1 MYLKQLE
8 IQGFKSFPDKVKIA
22 FDKGITAI
30 VGPNGSGKSN
40 ISDAIRWVLGE
51 MSPKSMRGGKMED
64 VIFNGT
70 SNRRQ
75 ASFAEVTM
83 ELDNTDRKLSCDEDT
98 VFVTRRLY
106 RSGESEYMIN
116 KKTSR
121 LKDIVELFLNTGI
134 GREGYSVIGQGRI
147 AEIISQKSD
156 ERRGIFE
163 EAAGISKYK
172 YRKNE
177 AIRKLEVTAENQL
190 RVFDILTESE
200 KRLPVLER
208 QAEKAA
214 KYREYTAT
222 KKNLEVSLWY
232 ERVKALREE
241 RDVNEKNCNLQKN
254 LLDKL
259 TEKLDVIESEI
270 DKKYIHTQKLNS
282 EASEIQDKLKDI
294 TREQGEMAAKIS
306 VYGNDAAHYEK
317 TLNEQSESLK
327 NAERSLTEL
336 VPQREQLLK
345 EYNDKIE
352 SSAEFTAREEKI
364 NAEAERLNRESLEMS
379 EKTAVQLQKIDL
391 LNEKINQNEMLIK
404 SREGFEAARRQRIE
418 EIDARIK
425 LASVQLDVLRGENA
439 DGQKAK
445 EEIVAE
451 SRQHQETVS
460 RETEALETLR
470 EELEE
475 LSSLRQTKRIKLME
489 LNQRGETLK
498 RMERLLEGY
507 AGSVKEIMKA
517 AQDKVLS
524 GIHNPVSKIICA
536 DEKYVTAVETVLGG
550 KMQNIVCENDTAAKS
565 AIAYLKRT
573 NSGRATFMPLNT
585 VSGSK
590 FIPTGGVEKMS
601 GYIGPASNV
610 CVYDKIYENIITNLL
625 GRTIVADNIDNAT
638 EIAKKLGFKVKIVTL
653 DGQIINA
660 GGSFTGGQ
668 TVAKSGILSRNRD
681 IAALGE
687 QIKQVE
693 AEFNSASKDYAEK
706 EDAVKASQDNLR
718 QAQRELSV
726 MNERI
731 SGLESDLKI
740 KAGRLSDLEE
750 NLAALE
756 KEKGEITGSSKTV
769 DEEIAAVRAQISELK
784 KSADAEKDIYAELEK
799 SNAELVRRTEKNA
812 AEKTAFYIEREAFN
826 GEIVRMRE
834 KLTSLSVLIN
844 NVTQSYDTADKGRQ
858 AARAAME
865 SAVQEKAKLETAL
878 EALKKSEEVIKN
890 EHKNIIEKVD
900 TVQKELFDLRASQKS
915 QSAEKESALRLY
927 TELQSKLDSNN
938 AENDNLIS
946 MLWEEYE
953 FTYTDAQKYA
963 EENPVEGDR
972 REKNRALG
980 EIKLQIKQLGAVN
993 MEAVEQFEEEKQKYA
1008 FTKAQYDDIETSK
1021 KELEKLI
1028 NSIEEIMREMF
1039 MRTFEQ
1045 IRENFK
1051 QTFAELFGGGYG
1063 EIKLVDNGDIL
1074 ECGIDIN
1081 IQPPGKVIK
1090 SLSLLSGGEQAF
1102 VAIALYFAILN
1113 VNPAPF
1119 CVFDEI
1125 EAALD
1130 DANVYRF
1137 GEYMKK
1143 YTNDTQFIVITHR
1156 RGTMEAADI
1165 LYGVTMQE
1173 KGVTD
1178 FLKIDFNQ
1186 IELKGFKTE

>member
-8 IQGFKSFPDKVKIA
+8 IQGFKSFPDKVRIA

-70 SNRRQ
+70 STRRQ

-83 ELDNTDRKLSCDEDT
+83 ELDNTDRKLACDEDT

-134 GREGYSVIGQGRI
+134 GKEGYSVIGQGRI

-177 AIRKLEVTAENQL
+177 AIKKLAVTSENQL
-190 RVFDILTESE
+190 RISDILAETE

-214 KYREYTAT
+214 KYREYIEV
-222 KKNLEVSLWY
+222 KKKLEISLWY
-232 ERVKALREE
+232 ERIKALREE
-241 RDVNEKNCNLQKN
+241 RKRNEQDCNAQKI

-259 TEKLDVIESEI
+259 TEKLEVIENEI
-270 DKKYIHTQKLNS
+270 DKKYILTQQLNS
-282 EASEIQDKLKDI
+282 QSSEIQDKLQDI
-294 TREQGEMAAKIS
+294 TREKGEISAKIS
-306 VYGNDAAHYEK
+306 VHENDAEHYGQ
-317 TLNEQSESLK
+317 TLAEQTKSFEEAQK
-327 NAERSLTEL
+327 NLDEL
-336 VPQREQLLK
+336 LPQRDSLLK

-352 SSAEFTAREEKI
+352 SEKSFGEREKQLCD
-364 NAEAERLNRESLEMS
+364 EAERLAAEI
-379 EKTAVQLQKIDL
+379 EKLNAQKSAQAEVISA
-391 LNEKINQNEMLIK
+391 LNEKINQNELLIK
-404 SREGFEAARRQRIE
+404 SREGFEEARRQRIE
-418 EIDARIK
+418 EIEGRIK
-425 LASVQLDVLRGENA
+425 LASAQLDVIAAENA
-439 DGQKAK
+439 EKEKAK
-445 EEIVAE
+445 EEIEQLAE
-451 SRQHQETVS
+451 QYEKTVVS
-460 RETEALETLR
+460 ETENL
-470 EELEE
+470 EELRSQEQE
-475 LSSLRQTKRIKLME
+475 LSSLRQEKRLKIME
-489 LNQRGETLK
+489 LTQRGETLK
-498 RMERLLEGY
+498 RMERLLDGY

-517 AQDKVLS
+517 AEDKIIA
-524 GIHNPVSKIICA
+524 GIHNPVSKIITA
-536 DEKYVTAVETVLGG
+536 DEKYVTAIETVLGG
-550 KMQNIVCENDTAAKS
+550 KMQNIVCENDASAKS

-585 VSGSK
+585 VKGSK
-590 FIPTGGVEKMS
+590 LASLNGAEKMA
-601 GYIGPASNV
+601 GYIGIA
-610 CVYDKIYENIITNLL
+610 CDICRYDPLYENIITNLL
-625 GRTIVADNIDNAT
+625 GRTVVADNIDNAG
-638 EIAKKLGFKVKIVTL
+638 EIAKRLEFKVKIVTL

-681 IAALGE
+681 IALLNE
-687 QIKQVE
+687 QIKKVQD
-693 AEFNSASKDYAEK
+693 EFNTVTNEYNEK
-706 EDAVKASQDNLR
+706 EDLIKQSEDNLR

-726 MNERI
+726 AGERI
-731 SGLESDLKI
+731 LGIESDLKI
-740 KAGRLSDLEE
+740 ELNRQNDIQQ
-750 NLAALE
+750 NILALQ
-756 KEKGEITGSSKTV
+756 KEKSEIDGTSKTV
-769 DEEIAAVRAQISELK
+769 DEEILEIQNKIASLEQQAESERAKYKELEE
-784 KSADAEKDIYAELEK
+784 SHGLLVSQAEK
-799 SNAELVRRTEKNA
+799 NKNA
-812 AEKTAFYIEREAFN
+812 QTVFYVEREAFS

-834 KLTSLSVLIN
+834 KLTSVSVLIN
-844 NVTQSYDTADKGRQ
+844 NVSQTLESARKGLETAQIAIVNADKEKTELAG
-858 AARAAME
+858 AME
-865 SAVQEKAKLETAL
+865 SLENSEQLIKKEHQQLIEKAQTA
-878 EALKKSEEVIKN
+878 
-890 EHKNIIEKVD
+890 
-900 TVQKELFDLRASQKS
+900 QQELFDLRASQKS
-915 QSAEKESALRLY
+915 QGIEKDNVLRLY
-927 TELQSKLDSNN
+927 TSLKSKLDASN

-953 FTYTDAQKYA
+953 FTYTDAEKYA
-963 EENPVEGDR
+963 LENPSDGDR
-972 REKNRALG
+972 KEKNRALS
-980 EIKLQIKQLGAVN
+980 EVKTQIKQLGAVN
-993 MEAVEQFEEEKQKYA
+993 MEAVEQFEEEKQNYS
-1008 FTKAQYDDIETSK
+1008 FMKAQYDDIDNAK

-1028 NSIEEIMREMF
+1028 SSIESIMREMF

-1045 IRENFK
+1045 IKENFK
-1051 QTFAELFGGGYG
+1051 QTFSELFGGGYG

-1074 ECGIDIN
+1074 DCGIDIN

-1113 VNPAPF
+1113 VTPAPF

-1130 DANVYRF
+1130 DTNVYRF

-1143 YTNDTQFIVITHR
+1143 YTENTQFIVITHR
-1156 RGTMEAADI
+1156 RGTMEASDI

-1186 IELKGFKTE
+1186 IELKGFKAE

>member
-70 SNRRQ
+70 STRRQ

-83 ELDNTDRKLSCDEDT
+83 ELDNTDRKLACDEDT

-116 KKTSR
+116 KKSTR

-134 GREGYSVIGQGRI
+134 GKEGYSVIGQGRI

-177 AIRKLEVTAENQL
+177 AIKKLAVTSENQL
-190 RVFDILTESE
+190 RIFDILSETE

-208 QAEKAA
+208 QAEKAT
-214 KYREYTAT
+214 KYREYIGV
-222 KKNLEVSLWY
+222 KKNLEISLWY
-232 ERVKALREE
+232 ERIKTLREE
-241 RDVNEKNCNLQKN
+241 RAVNEENCNAQKV

-259 TEKLDVIESEI
+259 TEKLEVTENEI
-270 DKKYIHTQKLNS
+270 DKKYILTQKLNA
-282 EASEIQDKLKDI
+282 EASEIQEKLKDI
-294 TREQGEMAAKIS
+294 TREQGEISAKIS
-306 VYGNDAAHYEK
+306 VHMNDAEHFSK
-317 TLNEQSESLK
+317 TLDEQSASIDTAQNSLD
-327 NAERSLTEL
+327 EL
-336 VPQREQLLK
+336 VPQRESLLK

-352 SSAEFTAREEKI
+352 SSKTFEQREKALEAHGEELSSELEELSRLKTEKQAKIDQTDEKI
-364 NAEAERLNRESLEMS
+364 TSHEL
-379 EKTAVQLQKIDL
+379 
-391 LNEKINQNEMLIK
+391 LIK
-404 SREGFEAARRQRIE
+404 SREGFESARKQRITK
-418 EIDARIK
+418 IDEKIK
-425 LASVQLDVLRGENA
+425 LVSVQLDVLSAENAEKEQRKKEILENAAEFEKVVDDETQALDTLRGE
-439 DGQKAK
+439 
-445 EEIVAE
+445 
-451 SRQHQETVS
+451 
-460 RETEALETLR
+460 LEDLSTL
-470 EELEE
+470 
-475 LSSLRQTKRIKLME
+475 QQNKRLKLME
-489 LNQRGETLK
+489 LNQRNETLK

-507 AGSVKEIMKA
+507 AGSVKEIMRA
-517 AQDKVLS
+517 AQDKILV
-524 GIHNPVSKIICA
+524 GIHNPVSKIIRS
-536 DEKYVTAVETVLGG
+536 DEKYVVAIETVLGG
-550 KMQNIVCENDTAAKS
+550 KMQNIVCENDESAKA
-565 AIAYLKRT
+565 AIAFLKRT

-585 VSGSK
+585 VSGSS
-590 FIPTGGVEKMS
+590 FVPVNGVEKMP
-601 GYIGPASNV
+601 GYIGTASSV
-610 CVYDKIYENIITNLL
+610 CTYDKIYENVIENLL
-625 GRTIVADNIDNAT
+625 GRTIVADNIDNAAS
-638 EIAKKLGFKVKIVTL
+638 IAKKLDFRVRIVTL

-681 IAALGE
+681 ILQLSEELKITEA
-687 QIKQVE
+687 QFNDVSKQ
-693 AEFNSASKDYAEK
+693 YAEK
-706 EDAVKASQDNLR
+706 EDAVKACENNLR

-726 MNERI
+726 VNERI
-731 SGLESDLKI
+731 MGIENELKLDTERQQNI
-740 KAGRLSDLEE
+740 RDSI
-750 NLAALE
+750 AALE
-756 KEKGEITGSSKTV
+756 NERKEITGGSKTV
-769 DEEIAAVRAQISELK
+769 DEEIADIRGKISSLK
-784 KSADAEKDIYAELEK
+784 TVLDGEKSEYEKLDRQYNKVQSELEK
-799 SNAELVRRTEKNA
+799 NKND
-812 AEKTAFYIEREAFN
+812 KTAFYIERESFN
-826 GEIVRMRE
+826 GETARMRD

-844 NVTQSYDTADKGRQ
+844 NVNQTLESAKKGLEAAKVAISNADK
-858 AARAAME
+858 
-865 SAVQEKAKLETAL
+865 EKSELETAL
-878 EALKKSEEVIKN
+878 EALKKGEEVIKN
-890 EHKNIIEKVD
+890 DHKSLMEQADNA
-900 TVQKELFDLRASQKS
+900 QKELFDLRASQKS
-915 QSAEKESALRLY
+915 QSIEKESVLSLY
-927 TELQSKLDSNN
+927 TTLKSKLDANN

-953 FTYTDAQKYA
+953 FTYTDAEKYVA
-963 EENPVEGDR
+963 ENPTEGDR
-972 REKNRALG
+972 KEKNRALG
-980 EIKLQIKQLGAVN
+980 EVKMQIKQLGAVN
-993 MEAVEQFEEEKQKYA
+993 MEAVEQFEEEKKNYA
-1008 FTKAQYDDIETSK
+1008 FVKAQYDDIDNAK

-1028 NSIEEIMREMF
+1028 SSIEAIMREMF

-1074 ECGIDIN
+1074 DCGIDIN

-1090 SLSLLSGGEQAF
+1090 SLSLLSGGEQSF

-1113 VNPAPF
+1113 VTPAPF

-1130 DANVYRF
+1130 DTNVYRF

-1143 YTNDTQFIVITHR
+1143 YIDNTQFIVITHR

-1186 IELKGFKTE
+1186 IELKGFKAE